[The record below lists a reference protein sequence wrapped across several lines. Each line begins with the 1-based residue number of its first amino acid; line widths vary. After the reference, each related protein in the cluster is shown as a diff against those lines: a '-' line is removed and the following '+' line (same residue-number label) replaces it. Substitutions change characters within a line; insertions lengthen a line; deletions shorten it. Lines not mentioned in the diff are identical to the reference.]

1 MNTIPGSSVM
11 NLSLGLHKDLGVFLD
26 PVVVYVLVRVWLEL
40 VIHLNTYS
48 SKLASWK

>member
-1 MNTIPGSSVM
+1 M
-11 NLSLGLHKDLGVFLD
+11 NLSLGPHKDLGVFLD
-26 PVVVYVLVRVWLEL
+26 PVVYVLVRVWLEL